1 MLEGLF
7 FQCLRVRRKINSKTR
22 AENGQTTLYPA
33 MNLYLDF
40 TQPLQTKKLTSL
52 TVILS
57 LVPSERMV
65 SECILII
72 QTRDAMRE
80 HFVACLKD
88 FGIEATATRRW
99 SRGKVLKG
107 VPISEIHNERKFASS
122 QERAKAHAIA
132 RKKERLR
139 AKDKQIQSVIS
150 AFKEGRNIEDTPG
163 ITKIKKNREKLL
175 QLVSKAV
182 AELEQSGNSEDLKIA
197 AGLKDY
203 YKTLSPVDL

>member
-1 MLEGLF
+1 M
-7 FQCLRVRRKINSKTR
+7 
-22 AENGQTTLYPA
+22 
-33 MNLYLDF
+33 
-40 TQPLQTKKLTSL
+40 
-52 TVILS
+52 
-57 LVPSERMV
+57 
-65 SECILII
+65 
-72 QTRDAMRE
+72 
-80 HFVACLKD
+80 
-88 FGIEATATRRW
+88 
-99 SRGKVLKG
+99 LKG

-203 YKTLSPVDL
+203 YKTLGPVESLSQRTLRELRATQRNNQKQADHIRRMQAMRKRNNGLERLLD